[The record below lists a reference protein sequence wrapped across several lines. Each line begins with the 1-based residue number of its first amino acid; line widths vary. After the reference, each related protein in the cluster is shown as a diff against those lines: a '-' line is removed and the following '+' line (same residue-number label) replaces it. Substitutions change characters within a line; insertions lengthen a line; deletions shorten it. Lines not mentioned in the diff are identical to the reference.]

1 MGINIEKIKKNNQI
15 SHEIHEGELTE
26 YTYALLSATVAQTII
41 KYRKKMGY
49 TQNDLAKVLKISQA
63 RVAKLEN
70 GINITLKTLC
80 DINEKIETKEYS
92 FILDVLSDLQESAK
106 KLYKENY
113 YIEISKV
120 LDYTNWNYC
129 SNKNTKLSYTTIQVD
144 NETTYTDPYS
154 KFIA

>member
-1 MGINIEKIKKNNQI
+1 MSLDIEKIKEDNKM
-15 SHEIHEGELTE
+15 EIELEEGALTE
-26 YTYALLSATVAQTII
+26 YTYTMLRAAVAETII

-49 TQNDLAKVLKISQA
+49 TQKDLAKVLRISQA

-92 FILDVLSDLQESAK
+92 FILDVLSDLQASAK

-129 SNKNTKLSYTTIQVD
+129 SNKNSKLSYTTIQVD
-144 NETTYTDPYS
+144 NEIIYTDTYS

>member
-1 MGINIEKIKKNNQI
+1 MSLDIEKIKEDNKM
-15 SHEIHEGELTE
+15 EIELEEGALTE
-26 YTYALLSATVAQTII
+26 YTYTMLRAAVSETII

-49 TQNDLAKVLKISQA
+49 TQKDLAKILKISQA

-92 FILDVLSDLQESAK
+92 FILDVLSDLQASAK

-129 SNKNTKLSYTTIQVD
+129 SNKNSKLSYTTIQVD
-144 NETTYTDPYS
+144 NETTYTDTYS